1 MQLKETSRT
10 RNLEKAWRP
19 RQKSTNIKTDSVYKQ
34 ITLENTSNR
43 VDLKKH

>member
-19 RQKSTNIKTDSVYKQ
+19 RQKSTKYKNRLCIQANNIG
-34 ITLENTSNR
+34 
-43 VDLKKH
+43 KHK